1 MKNYEELTFA
11 DDFMFCKIMEENEDL
26 CKELTELVLE
36 RKIGKIV
43 KNEKQKAIEPAADGH
58 GVRLDVYFEDDES
71 TIYDI
76 EMQNSDTKELPLRS
90 RYYQGMMDL
99 GHLDKGVKYSELPNS
114 YVVFLCTFDLFKKGY
129 HKYSFVPMCREVD
142 GLKLEDKTTR
152 VFVCAGGDKDDVSDE
167 MKSFIDR
174 LSGKNTKSDLMN
186 RIEAKVKDAIER
198 GLWRKEYMTLKDKLD
213 EEFDRGIEQG
223 RMLDRIEMVCGKL
236 SKGLDAAII
245 ADHLDLPIDQVNAI
259 VEVAEKYATDY
270 DAEKI
275 YEELTKAKEAVE
287 I

>member
-58 GVRLDVYFEDDES
+58 GVRLDVYFEDDEN

-236 SKGLDAAII
+236 TKGLDAAII

-259 VEVAEKYATDY
+259 VEVAKKFAPDY

-275 YEELTKAKEAVE
+275 YEELTKERPEEK
-287 I
+287 